1 MKIISWNCRGLGNPW
16 AVRALNKLLK
26 QQAPNLIFLMETRR
40 KIDELNRI
48 RNRGG
53 MGNIA
58 GIDCEGEG
66 RSRAGGL
73 AVMWDSSIVLEVS
86 SMSLNHIDMRV
97 KAAEVGQQ
105 WRITG
110 FYGNPDAAN
119 KKKSWD
125 LLSSLGQS
133 QNMPWLVFGDFNQIL
148 EQKEKTGGLPVT
160 YSQMKGFQEVLQMNQ
175 LLDLGFVGH
184 SFTWTNNQPG
194 EMNIQERL
202 DRAVATIDWKEA
214 FPETIVRHL
223 QRYRSDHCPLLID
236 VTGQENKRRRNRPN
250 IFRFEEMWLQNQE
263 CKEVICK
270 SWSGSAEHLK
280 WKLENCGRKL
290 QQWGKHNFGQLPKK
304 IKEKQDSIEHLTT
317 LPQSE
322 STIMR
327 LKETQRELDD
337 LLYQEEIKWA
347 QRSRATWLKA
357 GDKNTKY
364 FHQKASQRNKRN
376 RIERIT
382 DDA

>member
-26 QQAPNLIFLMETRR
+26 QQAPNLVFLMETRR
-40 KIDELNRI
+40 KTDELNRI
-48 RNRGG
+48 RNRGR

-58 GIDCEGEG
+58 GIDCEGDG

-97 KAAEVGQQ
+97 KVAEAGQQ
-105 WRITG
+105 WRVTG
-110 FYGNPDAAN
+110 FYGNSDAAN
-119 KKKSWD
+119 KQKSWD
-125 LLSSLGQS
+125 LLSSLGKS

-148 EQKEKTGGLPVT
+148 EQKEKTGGLSVS

-184 SFTWTNNQPG
+184 SFTWTNNRPG

-202 DRAVATIDWKEA
+202 DRAIATIDWKEA

-223 QRYRSDHCPLLID
+223 QRYKSDHCPLLID
-236 VTGQENKRRRNRPN
+236 VTGQENKRRRKRPN

-263 CKEVICK
+263 CKE
-270 SWSGSAEHLK
+270 
-280 WKLENCGRKL
+280 
-290 QQWGKHNFGQLPKK
+290 
-304 IKEKQDSIEHLTT
+304 
-317 LPQSE
+317 
-322 STIMR
+322 
-327 LKETQRELDD
+327 
-337 LLYQEEIKWA
+337 
-347 QRSRATWLKA
+347 
-357 GDKNTKY
+357 
-364 FHQKASQRNKRN
+364 KASQRNKRN

-382 DDA
+382 DDAGILFEDEEKIEEIIVNFYEDLFKTEGTMEEEQVAAVVGGRVS